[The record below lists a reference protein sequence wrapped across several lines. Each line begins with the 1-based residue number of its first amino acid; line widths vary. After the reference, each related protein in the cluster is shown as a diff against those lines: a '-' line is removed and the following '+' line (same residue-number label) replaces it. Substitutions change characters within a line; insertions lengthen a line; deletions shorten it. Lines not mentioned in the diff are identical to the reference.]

1 VWLWID
7 VDLFICCDSENLLS
21 GLWKV
26 LIFSGMDRC
35 LIVFEFVWLWIDVD
49 LFAAGNVVCSW
60 GRGEDGQLGHG
71 DTDDRLLPTQLSA
84 LDAQQIVSVVCG
96 ADHTLAYSES
106 KVEVFSWGWYT
117 YSIFFSCFFEVHITK
132 KMHPFLFYCYNL

>member
-1 VWLWID
+1 
-7 VDLFICCDSENLLS
+7 
-21 GLWKV
+21 
-26 LIFSGMDRC
+26 MDRF

-106 KVEVFSWGWYT
+106 KVEVYSWGWYA
-117 YSIFFSCFFEVHITK
+117 SFSF
-132 KMHPFLFYCYNL
+132 